1 MSKKEEI
8 DAETLLAAYSSGYFP
23 MAESRVAEGLYWF
36 NPAKRGTLPLE
47 EFNIPRGL
55 RKFLRSHPFQTR
67 VDADFEGVIRACADI
82 DRVSGET
89 WINDEIIGLYCELH
103 EMGHAHS
110 IESWRDGK
118 LVGGLYGVSLGG
130 AFFGESMFSRE
141 SEASKVALVM
151 LVEILREAGYALLDT
166 QFVNDHLK
174 QFGVKEIRKQSYMTK
189 LDNALKLEPNPSSL
203 FSSVSVRKGFAS
215 LSSDSVT
222 MPALTSKRP

>member
-1 MSKKEEI
+1 MAKQEEI
-8 DAETLLAAYSSGYFP
+8 TAETLLAAYASGYFP
-23 MAESRVAEGLYWF
+23 MAEGRGTQGLYWF
-36 NPAKRGTLPLE
+36 NPARRGTLPLD

-55 RKFLRSHPFQTR
+55 RKFLRHHPFTIR

-82 DRVSGET
+82 ERASGET

-103 EMGHAHS
+103 RMGHAHS

-151 LVEILREAGYALLDT
+151 LVELLKEAGYALLDT

-174 QFGVKEIRKQSYMTK
+174 QFGVREIRKQSYMTK
-189 LDNALKLEPNPSSL
+189 LDNALKLEPSPSSL
-203 FSSVSVRKGFAS
+203 FSSVSVRRGFAS
-215 LSSDSVT
+215 LSSDKVT
-222 MPALTSKRP
+222 VPPPTPKRA